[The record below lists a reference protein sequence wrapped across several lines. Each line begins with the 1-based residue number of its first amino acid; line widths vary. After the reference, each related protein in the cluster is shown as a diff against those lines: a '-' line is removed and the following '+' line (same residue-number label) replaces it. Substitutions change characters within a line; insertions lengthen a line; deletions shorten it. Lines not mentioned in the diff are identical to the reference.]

1 MKAYHTKEQVII
13 KLSKDEYRKEM
24 KLNKSLKDENKSLK
38 TEISNLENEKIELL
52 KQLKDQIEANMKN
65 IKEIS
70 SLQNKIY
77 ELLLCKRKVETM
89 FLIFKKNEK
98 IRNLEKE
105 IQRLKGVIALKDT
118 TINEMSLK
126 FEEEIKINVK
136 LSNFRIKILDALGL
150 IGVKNNDEIA
160 IKEVKR
166 LKEKECQ

>member
-1 MKAYHTKEQVII
+1 
-13 KLSKDEYRKEM
+13 
-24 KLNKSLKDENKSLK
+24 
-38 TEISNLENEKIELL
+38 
-52 KQLKDQIEANMKN
+52 
-65 IKEIS
+65 
-70 SLQNKIY
+70 
-77 ELLLCKRKVETM
+77 M

-118 TINEMSLK
+118 AINEISLK
-126 FEEEIKINVK
+126 LEEEIKINVK

-150 IGVKNNDEIA
+150 IGVFKNDDKA

>member
-52 KQLKDQIEANMKN
+52 KQLKDQIEVNMEN

-77 ELLLCKRKVETM
+77 ELLYTKERSKLC
-89 FLIFKKNEK
+89 
-98 IRNLEKE
+98 
-105 IQRLKGVIALKDT
+105 
-118 TINEMSLK
+118 S
-126 FEEEIKINVK
+126 
-136 LSNFRIKILDALGL
+136 
-150 IGVKNNDEIA
+150 
-160 IKEVKR
+160 
-166 LKEKECQ
+166 